1 MSCRRI
7 DWLFGAMLCSLVAC
21 GGAPPAASS
30 PADAPTAPAETTEAT
45 AGEDGSESPSDQPAG
60 TTEAASE
67 SAPEATPEAAAPA
80 DPYADMPHPPDSDSG
95 RHQLSADDVKGTVK
109 NYRPH
114 LDKVCW
120 TPRVNNSPTGPNT
133 VRVAIEVDVTKKGEV
148 KSIRVV
154 GGKGFKGLAGCVEE
168 HVKRWHFPVAKQ
180 SSSLM
185 FPILFE
191 RGESTLIRVD

>member
-1 MSCRRI
+1 MFVRRNG
-7 DWLFGAMLCSLVAC
+7 WLFGAMLCSLVAC

-30 PADAPTAPAETTEAT
+30 PADPKAPAGTTEAT
-45 AGEDGSESPSDQPAG
+45 AGEGEPGSPTDQPEG
-60 TTEAASE
+60 TTEA
-67 SAPEATPEAAAPA
+67 APEATPEAAAPA

-95 RHQLSADDVKGTVK
+95 RHQLSAEDVKGTVK

-120 TPRVNNSPTGPNT
+120 TPRVNNSINKPDTA
-133 VRVAIEVDVTKKGEV
+133 RVAIEIEVTKKGEV
-148 KSIRVV
+148 TSIRAV
-154 GGKGFKGLAGCVEE
+154 GGKGYDGLASCVEE
-168 HVKRWHFPVAKQ
+168 HVKRWHFPRAKQ

-185 FPILFE
+185 FPILFQ